1 MKTHNIKFFK
11 LLITI
16 MGFLLIIV
24 VFSFYKR
31 PSLDFRI
38 KNLELEPQTI
48 YLVQR
53 GTTGKLGNFAKDF
66 NIKNKYA
73 SHLGIGFISDGKLS
87 IYHVYVKK
95 NSHKNN
101 LYTETIEDFTKPEDL
116 NYFSIWKLNNID
128 PEKFK
133 QIKSTIISSGQENI
147 EFDFDFDENNEKLY
161 CSEYVVRE
169 LRKNNIEIM
178 QDHTKKAAGIASQM
192 LRKDTLIYFPV
203 DGFENSDK
211 TEKIFEW
218 IK

>member
-1 MKTHNIKFFK
+1 MTTQNIKF
-11 LLITI
+11 LLTI

-53 GTTGKLGNFAKDF
+53 GTTGKLGDFAKDF
-66 NIKNKYA
+66 NIKNKHA
-73 SHLGIGFISDGKLS
+73 SHLGIGFMKGGKLS
-87 IYHVYVKK
+87 VYHVYVQK
-95 NSHKNN
+95 NNRKNN
-101 LYTETIEDFTKPEDL
+101 LYIETIEDFIKPEDL
-116 NYFSIWKLNNID
+116 NYLSIWKLNSID
-128 PEKFK
+128 AEKFK
-133 QIKSTIISSGQENI
+133 QIKNTLISSEKENI
-147 EFDFDFDENNEKLY
+147 EFDFSFDENNEKLY

-169 LRKNNIEIM
+169 LKKNNIKIM
-178 QDHTKKAAGIASQM
+178 HDQTKQIVGFASQM
-192 LRKDTLIYFPV
+192 LGKDMLVYFPV

-211 TEKIFEW
+211 AEKIFEW